1 MEQQIAR
8 IALSGVPYS
17 ADKLYSYLVPPE
29 LADACRAGVRVS
41 VPFGRGNRRTEG
53 FVLETLCEAAD
64 KPLKPVFTVLD
75 EQPLLD
81 TSLLRLAKWMKARYF
96 CTVYD
101 ALKTIL
107 PAGIWFRYRETYRLA
122 DGVQESD
129 LSALAAANRTD
140 KLLLEAITARGE
152 LERSELEELGGART
166 MKRLKLLCEQGVLY
180 SETTAI
186 RQISDKSVRMV
197 SLAVSAE
204 DALAAVEP
212 KRRSAPLRYAAVEML
227 CAQGTL
233 SSSDICYY
241 TGASLQTLRG
251 LEKAGIV
258 SFAKQEVLRV
268 SRHEPVEM
276 ALPIVLNDEQ
286 QQAFDGL
293 LPLIARREAGAALL
307 HGVTASG
314 KTQVYIRLIE
324 ETLAMG
330 RTAMLLVPEIA
341 LTPQMMAKFTAYFG
355 ENVAMLHSGL
365 QLTERYDQWKRIR
378 RGDVRVVLGTR
389 SAVFAPLPDLGLIIM
404 DEEQEPTYC
413 SENPPRY
420 HTRDVAQFRCA
431 QSGAL
436 LLLGSATPTVETA
449 YFARHGEYEL
459 LRLDR
464 RFNAHRLPRVVVAD
478 LREELRAG
486 NATAISRPLREEL
499 ERNLAAGEQS
509 ILFLNRRGSS
519 RQLLC
524 PQCGHVPQCPRC
536 SVFLTYHSANGR
548 MMCHYCGYSETAS
561 ETCPDCGG
569 AMKHIGIGTQR
580 VEEELR
586 ELFPGTEILRM
597 DADTVGDGHEKVLR
611 EFEEKK
617 VPILIGTQMVAKGLD
632 FENVTLVGVLA
643 ADLSLYVDHYRASE
657 RTFSLITQVVGRA
670 GRGSKEGRAVIQT
683 YTPENDVILA
693 AARQDYDRFYDA
705 EIRMR
710 RLRRDPPF
718 ADQFMITVTGP
729 EETRVRRACG
739 EIQKS
744 LCAAAA
750 RPPYSALGLEIL
762 GPAPCPVVKVNNR
775 FRYRVTVI
783 GKNERTLRAL
793 IAAFMKEFTKRPENR
808 GMHIF
813 TDCNLMG

>member
-1 MEQQIAR
+1 MPQIAKVAVSAANYA
-8 IALSGVPYS
+8 IDKPY
-17 ADKLYSYLVPPE
+17 DYLLPDGT
-29 LADACRAGVRVS
+29 DAAVGSRVL
-41 VPFGRGNRRTEG
+41 VPFGRGNRLTEG
-53 FVLETLCEAAD
+53 MILSLERKTPEKALKAVREVLEPE
-64 KPLKPVFTVLD
+64 PVCS
-75 EQPLLD
+75 EREI
-81 TSLLRLAKWMKARYF
+81 RLALWMRQRYF
-96 CTVYD
+96 CTFYD
-101 ALKTIL
+101 AIRTIL
-107 PAGIWFRYRETYRLA
+107 PAGVWYRYRQFWKLA
-122 DGVQESD
+122 DYAG
-129 LSALAAANRTD
+129 
-140 KLLLEAITARGE
+140 
-152 LERSELEELGGART
+152 
-166 MKRLKLLCEQGVLY
+166 
-180 SETTAI
+180 
-186 RQISDKSVRMV
+186 
-197 SLAVSAE
+197 E
-204 DALAAVEP
+204 DALSEKEKPLYALLSRGEQELETLAQAVPDAAALLRQMEKKGLVTSRTEGSRRVGDRVVKLASLAIEP
-212 KRRSAPLRYAAVEML
+212 EEAQTRMERKRRTAPRQCDAVDFLTRCAETSVHDLCYFTGVTAAGLR
-227 CAQGTL
+227 
-233 SSSDICYY
+233 S
-241 TGASLQTLRG
+241 
-251 LEKAGIV
+251 LEKAGII
-258 SFAKQEVLRV
+258 ALRAREVYRIAP
-268 SRHEPVEM
+268 RTAPRAAEP
-276 ALPIVLNDEQ
+276 IRLNDEQ
-286 QQAFDGL
+286 QAAFLRMLAECRAG
-293 LPLIARREAGAALL
+293 EAGVTLL
-307 HGVTASG
+307 QGVTGSG
-314 KTQVYIRLIE
+314 KTLVYIRLAQELLREGKSVMI
-324 ETLAMG
+324 
-330 RTAMLLVPEIA
+330 LVPEIV
-341 LTPQMMAKFTAYFG
+341 LTPQMMARFTAYFG
-355 ENVAMLHSGL
+355 AEVALLHSGL
-365 QLTERYDQWKRIR
+365 RLTERYDQYKRIR
-378 RGDVRVVLGTR
+378 RGEAHIVLGTR
-389 SAVFAPLPDLGLIIM
+389 SAVFAPLRELGLIVL
-404 DEEQEPTYC
+404 DEEQESSYESGSAPF
-413 SENPPRY
+413 Y
-420 HTRDVAQFRCA
+420 HARDIAKYRCA
-431 QSGAL
+431 QEGAR

-693 AARQDYDRFYDA
+693 AAGQDYDRFYDA

>member
-1 MEQQIAR
+1 M
-8 IALSGVPYS
+8 
-17 ADKLYSYLVPPE
+17 
-29 LADACRAGVRVS
+29 LAECRAGEAGV
-41 VPFGRGNRRTEG
+41 
-53 FVLETLCEAAD
+53 TL
-64 KPLKPVFTVLD
+64 L
-75 EQPLLD
+75 
-81 TSLLRLAKWMKARYF
+81 
-96 CTVYD
+96 
-101 ALKTIL
+101 
-107 PAGIWFRYRETYRLA
+107 
-122 DGVQESD
+122 
-129 LSALAAANRTD
+129 
-140 KLLLEAITARGE
+140 
-152 LERSELEELGGART
+152 
-166 MKRLKLLCEQGVLY
+166 QGV
-180 SETTAI
+180 
-186 RQISDKSVRMV
+186 
-197 SLAVSAE
+197 
-204 DALAAVEP
+204 
-212 KRRSAPLRYAAVEML
+212 
-227 CAQGTL
+227 
-233 SSSDICYY
+233 
-241 TGASLQTLRG
+241 TG
-251 LEKAGIV
+251 
-258 SFAKQEVLRV
+258 
-268 SRHEPVEM
+268 
-276 ALPIVLNDEQ
+276 
-286 QQAFDGL
+286 
-293 LPLIARREAGAALL
+293 
-307 HGVTASG
+307 SG
-314 KTQVYIRLIE
+314 KTLVYIRLAQELLREGKSVMI
-324 ETLAMG
+324 
-330 RTAMLLVPEIA
+330 LVPEIA
-341 LTPQMMAKFTAYFG
+341 LTPQMMARFTAYFG
-355 ENVAMLHSGL
+355 AEVALLHSGL
-365 QLTERYDQWKRIR
+365 RLTERYDQYKRIR
-378 RGDVRVVLGTR
+378 RGEAHIVLGTR
-389 SAVFAPLPDLGLIIM
+389 SAVFAPLRELGLIVL
-404 DEEQEPTYC
+404 DEEQESSYESGSAPF
-413 SENPPRY
+413 Y
-420 HTRDVAQFRCA
+420 HARDIAKYRCA
-431 QSGAL
+431 QEGAR

-569 AMKHIGIGTQR
+569 AMKHIGTGTQR

-693 AARQDYDRFYDA
+693 AAGQDYDRFYDA

-729 EETRVRRACG
+729 EEPRVRRACG

>member
-1 MEQQIAR
+1 MPQIAKVAVSAANYA
-8 IALSGVPYS
+8 IDKPY
-17 ADKLYSYLVPPE
+17 DYLLPDGT
-29 LADACRAGVRVS
+29 DAAVGSRVL
-41 VPFGRGNRRTEG
+41 VPFGRGNRLTEG
-53 FVLETLCEAAD
+53 MILSLERKTPEKALKAVREVLEPE
-64 KPLKPVFTVLD
+64 PVCS
-75 EQPLLD
+75 EREI
-81 TSLLRLAKWMKARYF
+81 RLALWMRQRYF
-96 CTVYD
+96 CTFYD
-101 ALKTIL
+101 AIRTIL
-107 PAGIWFRYRETYRLA
+107 PAGVWYRYRQFWKLA
-122 DGVQESD
+122 DYAG
-129 LSALAAANRTD
+129 
-140 KLLLEAITARGE
+140 
-152 LERSELEELGGART
+152 
-166 MKRLKLLCEQGVLY
+166 
-180 SETTAI
+180 
-186 RQISDKSVRMV
+186 
-197 SLAVSAE
+197 E
-204 DALAAVEP
+204 DALSEKEKPLYALLSRGEQELETLAQAVPDAAALLRQMEKKGLVTSRTEGSRRVGDRVVKLASLAIEP
-212 KRRSAPLRYAAVEML
+212 EEAQTRMERKRRTAPRQCDAVDFLTRCAETSVHDLCYFTGGTAAGLR
-227 CAQGTL
+227 
-233 SSSDICYY
+233 S
-241 TGASLQTLRG
+241 
-251 LEKAGIV
+251 LEKAGII
-258 SFAKQEVLRV
+258 ALRAREVYRIAP
-268 SRHEPVEM
+268 RTAPRAAEP
-276 ALPIVLNDEQ
+276 IRLNDEQ
-286 QQAFDGL
+286 QAAFLRMLAECRAG
-293 LPLIARREAGAALL
+293 EAGVTLL
-307 HGVTASG
+307 QGVTGSG
-314 KTQVYIRLIE
+314 KTLVYIRLAQELLREGKSVMI
-324 ETLAMG
+324 
-330 RTAMLLVPEIA
+330 LVPEIV
-341 LTPQMMAKFTAYFG
+341 LTPQMMARFTAYFG
-355 ENVAMLHSGL
+355 AEVALLHSGL
-365 QLTERYDQWKRIR
+365 RLTERYDQYKRIR
-378 RGDVRVVLGTR
+378 RGEAHIVLGTR
-389 SAVFAPLPDLGLIIM
+389 SAVFAPLRELGLIVL
-404 DEEQEPTYC
+404 DEEQESSYESGSAPF
-413 SENPPRY
+413 Y
-420 HTRDVAQFRCA
+420 HARDIAKYRCA
-431 QSGAL
+431 QEGAR

-693 AARQDYDRFYDA
+693 AAGQDYDRFYDA